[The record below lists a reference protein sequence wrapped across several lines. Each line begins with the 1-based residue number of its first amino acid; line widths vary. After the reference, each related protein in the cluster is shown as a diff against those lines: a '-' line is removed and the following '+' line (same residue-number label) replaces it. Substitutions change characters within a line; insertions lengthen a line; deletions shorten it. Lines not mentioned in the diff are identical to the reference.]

1 MTAFVLSQFF
11 PLVFGNVTEI
21 LIIKIVR
28 VKATKGRDPFLL
40 CKPNHSKFDTLLL
53 ECVSVYAVGYWDAS

>member
-11 PLVFGNVTEI
+11 PLVFGHVTEI

-28 VKATKGRDPFLL
+28 VKATEGRDPFLL
-40 CKPNHSKFDTLLL
+40 CKPDNSKLDSLLL
-53 ECVSVYAVGYWDAS
+53 ECVSVYAIGYWDAS